1 MLGTLGS
8 RLCRVLGF
16 WFFGCQH
23 AAYDTLEELYRAYE
37 MASMVLE
44 HFFSAYLRAQS
55 GLPPRLEELVQTYPP
70 ERGPAV
76 NQSGS
81 KHLIYTQEHW
91 SAVHVVV
98 GTERS
103 GILSSKPGDRS
114 GRVPGNALAA
124 AMLADSVPDE
134 SMQGEIRDS
143 WAVIIAQARSPDLV
157 EGQIGTVRLDKVM
170 SEETERIFGVLAER
184 QASEMKTVTLP
195 RAHNGIADFRPA
207 LNQRRRSASL
217 DNGSRNPTQ

>member
-44 HFFSAYLRAQS
+44 HFFLAYLRAQS
-55 GLPPRLEELVQTYPP
+55 DLPPRLEELVQTYPP
-70 ERGPAV
+70 ERGLAV
-76 NQSGS
+76 NGSGA
-81 KHLIYTQEHW
+81 KHSLHTPESW
-91 SAVHVVV
+91 SAIQVVI
-98 GTERS
+98 GIERS
-103 GILSSKPGDRS
+103 GLLSSKSGDRS

-124 AMLADSVPDE
+124 AMLADSSPDE
-134 SMQGEIRDS
+134 STQEEIRDS
-143 WAVIIAQARSPDLV
+143 WAGIIAHTRSTDLV
-157 EGQIGTVRLDKVM
+157 EGQIETARLDKVV

-184 QASEMKTVTLP
+184 QASAVKTVELP
-195 RAHNGIADFRPA
+195 RAHNGIADNRPA
-207 LNQRRRSASL
+207 MNQRRRSASL
-217 DNGSRNPTQ
+217 DTGTRSPTP